1 MNKNALLDNMLKAI
15 ENTKELNDNVKK
27 SFKKIEN
34 TNFGKVKLLRKE
46 VIQNGIGT
54 MKDHVVDYIFENTF
68 PEYEDLVQA
77 VREISGYMTVEK
89 GQEQWLECTHELIK
103 VTEDEVVIRFTKP
116 YCG

>member
-15 ENTKELNDNVKK
+15 ENTQDIKDNVEK

-54 MKDHVVDYIFENTF
+54 MKDHVVDYIFANTCSYD
-68 PEYEDLVQA
+68 ELVKA
-77 VREISGYMTVEK
+77 VQKLSGYKTVEK
-89 GQEQWLECTHELIK
+89 GQEEWLECTHELIR

-116 YCG
+116 YCD